1 MRVNKID
8 QCQSLYLVSVLLSIV
23 YEITSA
29 FHYKNNKEELWKDMS
44 RKFNIFQAPSIL
56 VHSRLIHSAD
66 LDLPFSGGRV
76 FRTNG
81 KKKTTHHQFV
91 VCTCA
96 LHMQSTPWMSR
107 DCCTRKHPKLRN
119 RNHRKKWNRNQR
131 KPETVINDHQKK
143 AERVLIFTN

>member
-44 RKFNIFQAPSIL
+44 RKFNIFQAPLIL

-91 VCTCA
+91 VCTCLCTCRA
-96 LHMQSTPWMSR
+96 HPGCHVTVAPVST
-107 DCCTRKHPKLRN
+107 RN
-119 RNHRKKWNRNQR
+119 S
-131 KPETVINDHQKK
+131 ETVITEKSGTVINENPKP
-143 AERVLIFTN
+143 